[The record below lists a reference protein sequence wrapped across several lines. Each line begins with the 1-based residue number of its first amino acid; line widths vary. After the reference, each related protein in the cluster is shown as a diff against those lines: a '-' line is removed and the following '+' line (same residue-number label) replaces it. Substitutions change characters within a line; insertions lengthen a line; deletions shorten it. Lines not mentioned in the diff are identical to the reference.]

1 MSVAGAGA
9 GGPAAGPA
17 TAGSARPP
25 PFRLPGE
32 HFAAALL
39 FLVAGGIGMVWLA
52 PGLAAGAFSDPRV
65 AGVAHLLTLGWIS
78 TSILG
83 ALYQFLPV
91 ALGASIRWEGL
102 AEVTFAA
109 WVAGV
114 AAFAAGMILGRSGLA
129 VAGAGAVGGAVVL
142 LLANLAATLP
152 RATRRGLTWWCVIGA
167 ALALAGAWVL
177 GFLLAVNQGHDL
189 LGESR
194 FAVAAVHLH
203 IAAGG
208 WVLLTMIGVAD
219 RLMPMFLL
227 SHGVPTWPNRAAAA
241 AVAAGTLGF
250 LLSDH
255 LVGVWI
261 LRPAGAVMA
270 AGAGLFLLQAL
281 LHYRARRRS
290 LDPGMTLVAGA
301 LVLLAAA
308 AATGW
313 IATGRGLAAPR
324 LLTAYGLLLVPG
336 GLGLFV
342 AGHYYRIVPFLTWFH
357 RFGPV
362 AAERDVPRVGDLFGH
377 RLARLAGGLM
387 AAGVPTAAA
396 GAGLGEAALVRT
408 GAVAFAAGT
417 WILTAQMARIATKRP
432 RKEAS

>member
-1 MSVAGAGA
+1 MSGAGAGA
-9 GGPAAGPA
+9 GAPAAGPA
-17 TAGSARPP
+17 TAGSARTP

-32 HFAAALL
+32 HFAAALA
-39 FLVAGGIGMVWLA
+39 FLVAGGLGMVWLA

-65 AGVAHLLTLGWIS
+65 AGVTHLLTLGWIS

-102 AEVTFAA
+102 ADVTFAA

-114 AAFAAGMILGRSGLA
+114 AAFAGGMILDRNGLA
-129 VAGAGAVGGAVVL
+129 VAGAGAVGGAIVL
-142 LLANLAATLP
+142 LLVNLGGTLP
-152 RATRRGLTWWCVIGA
+152 RATRRGLTWWCVLGA
-167 ALALAGAWVL
+167 AVFLAGAWVL

-189 LGESR
+189 LGDSR
-194 FAVAAVHLH
+194 FVVAAVHLH

-208 WVLLTMIGVAD
+208 WILLTMIGVAD
-219 RLMPMFLL
+219 RLLPMFLL
-227 SHGVPTWPNRAAAA
+227 SHGAPTWPGRAAAA
-241 AVAAGTLGF
+241 AVAAGALGL

-255 LVGVWI
+255 VLGLWI
-261 LRPAGAVMA
+261 LRPAGAALA
-270 AGAGLFLLQAL
+270 AGTALFLLQAL

-290 LDPGMTLVAGA
+290 LEPGMTLVAGA
-301 LVLLAAA
+301 LLLLGAAA
-308 AATGW
+308 VTGW
-313 IATGRGLAAPR
+313 VATGRGLAAPR

-362 AAERDVPRVGDLFGH
+362 AADRDVPRVGELFGH
-377 RLARLAGGLM
+377 GTARAAGGLM
-387 AAGVPTAAA
+387 TLGVAVAAA
-396 GAGLGEAALVRT
+396 AAAVGEGGWVRAGAT
-408 GAVAFAAGT
+408 AFSAGS
-417 WILTAQMARIATKRP
+417 WIMAAQMARIATRRP
-432 RKEAS
+432 T